1 MNKMTIAAV
10 LAAMSLAAQAPA
22 PGAPAGPAFVRPAAY
37 PERPPVAV
45 RGGEGGPN
53 LLRSELVLND
63 KRGELIGKIVAN
75 GQGEMPA
82 IKLSDAAIGDIADY
96 IHAFQFGGYDIT
108 RNPPPTILVGDAK
121 AGEQAFTVTL
131 RLPNGPEQ
139 TFRRDGDT
147 PRVVINDPMQAHKQ
161 LFTKYR
167 DEDIHNLTSYLVT
180 VK

>member
-1 MNKMTIAAV
+1 
-10 LAAMSLAAQAPA
+10 MSLAAQAPA